1 MFPACAIE
9 RNGRRLVALV
19 RVGQVLTV
27 LGAFLSP
34 YLLYRIAEP
43 VTHQSFPAF
52 MQGMLKVPGLVAV
65 NGWGIFKA
73 IIFFWAL
80 DRIRL
85 IGAALIH
92 HSPISV
98 NAAVAVRGTAYA
110 WLIYAATTLFKLEL
124 EPRFGAAPADYS
136 IGWSFDLTTF
146 LVVCLL
152 SSCVLTISRILDAA
166 VELQNENR
174 GFI

>member
-1 MFPACAIE
+1 MSPACVIE
-9 RNGRRLVALV
+9 KNGRRLIALV
-19 RVGQVLTV
+19 RLGQVLTV
-27 LGAFLSP
+27 LGAFLTP
-34 YLLYRIAEP
+34 YVLYRIAEP
-43 VTHQSFPAF
+43 VTHQSFLAF

-73 IIFFWAL
+73 IVFIWAL

-92 HSPISV
+92 HSPISLDV
-98 NAAVAVRGTAYA
+98 VVAVRGTAYA
-110 WLIYAATTLFKLEL
+110 WLIYAATALFKLEL
-124 EPRFGAAPADYS
+124 EPRFGVAPADYNV
-136 IGWSFDLTTF
+136 GWSFDLQTF

-152 SSCVLTISRILDAA
+152 SSCALTISRILDAA
-166 VELQNENR
+166 AELQNENR

>member
-1 MFPACAIE
+1 MSPLYKI
-9 RNGRRLVALV
+9 RKNGRRLVAIV

-27 LGAFLSP
+27 LAAFLIP

-43 VTHQSFPAF
+43 ITHQSFPAF
-52 MQGMLKVPGLVAV
+52 MEAMLKVPGLVAV
-65 NGWGIFKA
+65 NGWEIFKA
-73 IIFFWAL
+73 IVFIWAL

-85 IGAALIH
+85 IGVALIH
-92 HSPISV
+92 HSPISPEV
-98 NAAVAVRGTAYA
+98 AAAVRGTAYA
-110 WLIYAATTLFKLEL
+110 WLIYAATALFKLEL
-124 EPRFGAAPADYS
+124 EPRFGAALSDYN
-136 IGWSFDLTTF
+136 IGWSFDLPTF

-166 VELQNENR
+166 IELQNENR